1 MLYAIYNRYTT
12 NNFKKKKRYTNNIV
26 TKKNEKGGVNVQ
38 QLNTLLRDWEPFCT
52 KSYLVL

>member
-1 MLYAIYNRYTT
+1 MLFITDILLIILKR
-12 NNFKKKKRYTNNIV
+12 KKRYTNNIV